1 MGLGLP
7 KWFSGKEQ
15 HANAGDA
22 RDKSSVPGSGRFPE
36 VGDGKPLQSTYLEN
50 PMDRGTW
57 WTIVPWSRKESNMT
71 EWLNTI
77 HTLVR
82 CVGHGDQVVTC
93 HKFSY
98 AESKHSQINKR

>member
-57 WTIVPWSRKESNMT
+57 WTIVHRFAKSRTQLKRPSMHT
-71 EWLNTI
+71 HGLYTHVSHWLAS
-77 HTLVR
+77 
-82 CVGHGDQVVTC
+82 C
-93 HKFSY
+93 S
-98 AESKHSQINKR
+98 

>member
-57 WTIVPWSRKESNMT
+57 WTIVHRFAKSRTRQQLSTHARPGFKLGMRLKLILMIT
-71 EWLNTI
+71 
-77 HTLVR
+77 
-82 CVGHGDQVVTC
+82 
-93 HKFSY
+93 
-98 AESKHSQINKR
+98 